1 VSVALQLEGGAEAIA
16 SALERAIRD
25 GLLAPGAESP
35 SVRELAS
42 AAGVSTSTAAAALAE
57 LRRRGLIVTRAGKR
71 SHISARP
78 PLQRIGVDAAPS
90 GTRDLSD
97 GYPDEALLPD
107 LGPILARLT
116 LRRRGYGEDPVLPQ
130 LAELAHAEF
139 AQADLRTDNLCL
151 TSGAL
156 DGVERAL
163 AAQLRPGAR
172 VAIEDPGYAA
182 LIDLLR
188 ALGFVPTPV
197 SIDERGPIPESLA
210 DALAAGV
217 EAFVLTPRAQ
227 NPTGAALDPQ
237 RATELVGLVSRQP
250 ELMIVEDDHQGA
262 LAGPPSLSIAH
273 QQTRWAR
280 VRSVAKELGPDLRL
294 AFLAGDEITVSRVA
308 GRLELGPGWVSE
320 ILQNLVVALLLDP
333 NVHAGLAQASR
344 RYDQRR
350 QALLDALT
358 TVGIEATGSSGFN
371 VWIPVAD
378 ETSVVAA
385 LIGRGWFVAAGAPF
399 RLLSP
404 PAIRVT
410 TAKLPPADAEQF
422 AADLAATLETKQR
435 RTA

>member
-1 VSVALQLEGGAEAIA
+1 
-16 SALERAIRD
+16 
-25 GLLAPGAESP
+25 
-35 SVRELAS
+35 
-42 AAGVSTSTAAAALAE
+42 
-57 LRRRGLIVTRAGKR
+57 
-71 SHISARP
+71 
-78 PLQRIGVDAAPS
+78 
-90 GTRDLSD
+90 
-97 GYPDEALLPD
+97 
-107 LGPILARLT
+107 
-116 LRRRGYGEDPVLPQ
+116 
-130 LAELAHAEF
+130 
-139 AQADLRTDNLCL
+139 
-151 TSGAL
+151 
-156 DGVERAL
+156 
-163 AAQLRPGAR
+163 
-172 VAIEDPGYAA
+172 
-182 LIDLLR
+182 
-188 ALGFVPTPV
+188 
-197 SIDERGPIPESLA
+197 
-210 DALAAGV
+210 
-217 EAFVLTPRAQ
+217 
-227 NPTGAALDPQ
+227 
-237 RATELVGLVSRQP
+237 
-250 ELMIVEDDHQGA
+250 M
-262 LAGPPSLSIAH
+262 
-273 QQTRWAR
+273 
-280 VRSVAKELGPDLRL
+280 AKELGPDLRL